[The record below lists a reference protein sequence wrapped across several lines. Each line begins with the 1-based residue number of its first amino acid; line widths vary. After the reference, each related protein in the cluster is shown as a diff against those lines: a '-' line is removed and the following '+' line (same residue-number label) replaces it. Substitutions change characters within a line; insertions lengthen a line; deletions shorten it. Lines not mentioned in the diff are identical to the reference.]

1 MKKLLVVVAFVLSAS
16 ATYAGPAGN
25 PSAPQL
31 IEEGFFISR
40 DSWMNFRIGYEGSFI
55 TDGRM
60 KQRTE
65 SSGRVDNFRQEY
77 NAGTFTLNI
86 LERVDVFGVFGS
98 ARMKADWRI
107 SLALGA
113 ARIETQSKYQ
123 FLWAVG
129 GNILLFDWG
138 NTGLGIAGRFTWTNP
153 SLEWPT
159 SNGTGF
165 ATNGAKFRYYQW
177 QVDLALSHR
186 IDIFIPYVGIK
197 FSGARARIRT
207 LTSIPIANNGA
218 GSIHMRN
225 RDYVGAVI
233 GTTLTS
239 GKYFMLN
246 IEGRFVDEEA
256 VSITGE
262 FRF

>member
-1 MKKLLVVVAFVLSAS
+1 
-16 ATYAGPAGN
+16 
-25 PSAPQL
+25 
-31 IEEGFFISR
+31 
-40 DSWMNFRIGYEGSFI
+40 
-55 TDGRM
+55 M
-60 KQRTE
+60 KQRNE
-65 SSGRVDNFRQEY
+65 STGRVDNFCQEY
-77 NAGTFTLNI
+77 NAGTFTFNI
-86 LERVDVFGVFGS
+86 LERVDIFGVFGS
-98 ARMKADWRI
+98 ARMKANWRI
-107 SLALGA
+107 GPPAAA
-113 ARIETQSKYQ
+113 ARIETQSKYR

-138 NTGLGIAGRFTWTNP
+138 NTGLGIAGRFTRTNP
-153 SLEWPT
+153 SVEWLT

-165 ATNGAKFRYYQW
+165 PTMGAKFRYYQW

-186 IDIFIPYVGIK
+186 IDIFIPYVGIT
-197 FSGARARIRT
+197 FSGARTRIRT
-207 LTSIPIANNGA
+207 LTSVVIANNGS

-225 RDYVGAVI
+225 RDYIGVVI